1 MTVMNE
7 AAVVLADLVTL
18 RKAKKNLGKKEYKR
32 QRDQLMDRAEEVVRQ
47 NREES
52 AAAAPESSGGATIT
66 HRPDVA
72 YVERSAGEPG
82 NAVINLN
89 AAERNH
95 LIGLL
100 SAAQAG
106 TDPIGD
112 GILHKLEA

>member
-7 AAVVLADLVTL
+7 AAVALADLVTL
-18 RKAKKNLGKKEYKR
+18 RKAKKNLSEKDYKR
-32 QRDQLMDRAEEVVRQ
+32 QKADLWERAEEVVRQ
-47 NREES
+47 GREEN
-52 AAAAPESSGGATIT
+52 AAAAPESVGGATIT

-72 YVERSAGEPG
+72 YVEGSAGETG
-82 NAVINLN
+82 LAVINLN